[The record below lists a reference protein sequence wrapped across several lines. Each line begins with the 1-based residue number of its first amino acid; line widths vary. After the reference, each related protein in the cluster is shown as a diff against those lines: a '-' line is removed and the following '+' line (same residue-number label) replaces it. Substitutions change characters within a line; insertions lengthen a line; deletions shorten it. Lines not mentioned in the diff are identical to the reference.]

1 MGVWEIFLT
10 FATRIVSVGRMKRLL
25 ISLLTAS
32 CALTSMGQEVSENF
46 ETGFNASLSA
56 AAIFGLGHNAGS
68 GFANSMAMAYAGRIT
83 PKLSYSIGGY
93 TSFLDYASH
102 VMKDAGL
109 TAMLSYRFDEHW
121 EAALFAQK
129 SLIKPQVPR
138 HLYWMDDVGDKIGAS
153 VRYSFNP
160 AFSIGLSVW
169 RGSAP
174 R

>member
-1 MGVWEIFLT
+1 
-10 FATRIVSVGRMKRLL
+10 
-25 ISLLTAS
+25 
-32 CALTSMGQEVSENF
+32 
-46 ETGFNASLSA
+46 
-56 AAIFGLGHNAGS
+56 
-68 GFANSMAMAYAGRIT
+68 
-83 PKLSYSIGGY
+83 
-93 TSFLDYASH
+93 
-102 VMKDAGL
+102 MKDAGL